1 VGIVRAREL
10 GFAERKMKP
19 WDFFQAWVSCVYRM
33 RAHVLRVGRD
43 DVRWRISLGVSRFL
57 TGPAGRFDAVGSW
70 LDGQGQMLRVAHAW
84 QSERLDFRVDF
95 WLVVLDLGVGSG
107 DPESLA
113 QGPDE
118 MTVIVA
124 NGKIAENAKGA

>member
-1 VGIVRAREL
+1 
-10 GFAERKMKP
+10 
-19 WDFFQAWVSCVYRM
+19 
-33 RAHVLRVGRD
+33 
-43 DVRWRISLGVSRFL
+43 
-57 TGPAGRFDAVGSW
+57 
-70 LDGQGQMLRVAHAW
+70 MLRVAHAW
-84 QSERLDFRVDF
+84 QSERFDFRVDF